1 MDSKIKVN
9 VDELFRLKED
19 FEKGLIKEEEL
30 SEPEHV
36 ALAYVYELE
45 EEEFQKIIA
54 MQEKEIEDYKI
65 RLKEAIEY
73 LKKKKNFEA

>member
-1 MDSKIKVN
+1 MGKFNVN
-9 VDELFRLKED
+9 VDELFRLKRD
-19 FEKGLIKEEEL
+19 FENGIVTEEEL

-45 EEEFQKIIA
+45 EDEFQKIIA

-73 LKKKKNFEA
+73 LKKRKNFEA

>member
-30 SEPEHV
+30 NQAEHV
-36 ALAYVYELE
+36 ALAYAYELE
-45 EEEFQKIIA
+45 GDLFKKVIQ
-54 MQEKEIEDYKI
+54 MQEKEIQDYKI

-73 LKKKKNFEA
+73 LKKKKNFEL